1 MKIYFI
7 TSLIGLSVLLCHA
20 QTVNRK
26 NLPTFLL
33 CSDENCINSIS
44 TGQLIQD
51 VSLGDRK
58 VFTKNTP
65 VDIIAKSAD
74 NDNSVIKVKVGND
87 YFYIDSSFVHE
98 KQSSSDSRNLLKIEN
113 GDNNNNNNNNR
124 EASTDHHTIVKDS
137 KNGIKTNLKKT
148 ETQKFNG
155 REKVLQESHFE
166 ETDEDIESEHD
177 NAEDNKYYDDD
188 DNVVY
193 INKKKRS
200 SRPTSDSIVYDSE
213 STLENQRFSEGHS
226 EDWDAYPTN
235 SDSED
240 TDLHTGQVNANE
252 HREMKSDR
260 IPVNNK
266 QTNQRVKRGTAHRD
280 NEQQKSSEANRQV
293 DQASIHPAP
302 TSVPTGIDVASGKPS
317 PAVVKQ
323 EPSPSTPP
331 SVVKKA
337 VDETV
342 VHAPPAPVPID
353 SGTPGKPSPVDVARQ
368 EPPPPAPPSVV
379 KKAVDE
385 TVVHAPPAPVP
396 IDSGT
401 PGKPSPVDV
410 ARQEPPPPTPP
421 SVVKKA
427 VDETVVHA
435 PPAPVPIDSGT
446 PGKPSPVDVARQEP
460 SPPTPPSVV
469 KKAVDETVVPA
480 PPASVPIDSGT
491 PGKPSPVDVARQEPP
506 PPTPPS
512 VVKKAVDETVVP
524 APPASVPIDSGT
536 AGKPSPVDV
545 ARQEPSPSTP
555 PSVVKKAVDE
565 TVVPA
570 PPAPVPIDSGTPGK
584 PSPVDVARQEPSPP
598 ASPSVVNKGVDQ
610 TGGHPPP
617 TSVPT
622 GIDVA
627 SGKPSPVEAVKQEPP
642 PPTPPAVVKQES
654 PPPTAPSAANK
665 GVDQISIDVASGKPS
680 PVDVARQEPP
690 PPTPPSVVKKAV
702 DETVVHAPPAPA
714 PIDNSTPGK
723 PSPAD
728 VVKQEVPPP
737 IPSNIVDKGV
747 DETVGHAPPV
757 PSDSDVSRK
766 PTANVVKEEPSPSIP
781 SGVVVNEGFDQTS
794 SHTPQPSDPTDNGT
808 PGKPSPAD
816 VVKEEPLPS
825 IPSNVVDKGV
835 DQTGIDI
842 ASGKPS
848 PVDVVKQEA
857 SPSIPSSETVKE
869 IVDQTANDVVSSNV
883 SMDNVILDPTISIS
897 SYHHENITLPDH
909 SSLSKHEIP
918 DSETPSENNI
928 LPQNNDTIV
937 SHELNLEP
945 ATQHHTVD
953 LSKFACPAM
962 CQEFYESYDFPV
974 HMGLVQCLYFAANAS
989 LFEAH
994 KAASFKSPL
1003 SRLLI
1008 NGIVYF
1014 FKTANLS
1021 LQYFPENM
1029 VTSINHLLLTTC
1041 SISLDFLIAWMIFAI
1056 HLIFIWNI
1064 GKGMNYLFYRYISPQ
1079 KYKSTSS
1086 SDYIKLEEYSIQL
1099 ASQLS
1104 DMEESNAHLSKW
1116 ANSLQRKLQS
1126 LQEEYTS
1133 KLSAMTLS
1141 VDDSHESFIRVQS
1154 ELNRLKD
1161 AHAILERNSRSK
1173 LQDKEEAIRELHSEI
1188 DHLKQLNAE
1197 NEESWK
1203 RKLSKIEENSQ
1214 KSIEELKDEQEKLYS
1229 QANIYYNR
1237 MKTMQSEVD
1246 KIIESRKL
1254 TEEKL
1259 IAKEAEF
1266 QSLLSTF
1273 NTLKSL
1279 EVILSEQE
1287 TSCLKHETDRTE
1299 ENEVSMTDNLSHT
1312 SGISEDA
1319 VVGDLDNKSRTLSQS
1334 DISSLNDEVDSQH
1347 HQHQRT
1353 EKSKLHEH
1361 LSFLLDI
1368 GRLHAQIRLKDEQIK
1383 SEEFKAKNEH
1393 ELRIEVESKLE
1404 EIEKENSTLRTSQTQ
1419 LEQERNA
1426 LQTKLDIL
1434 SEYFKERELELQ
1446 RDLGKHVVVGSES
1459 SEALVNS
1466 RKRNQELEAE
1476 GRVLREQISALRRE
1490 LAETERT
1497 SRRQKSELDKRCHEN
1512 WLAARAS
1519 EHQVQELREENST
1532 LRQKLIESENSN
1544 LRSSMRAFSEKP
1556 GSFEKI
1562 MNVFPRP
1569 LLPSGFMKNASGNTN
1584 SLSRQSLTSLSSQ
1597 RSAVA
1602 EANPFP
1608 FMPPPPPPPPPGIM
1622 PFPGGLKGDA
1632 RPPPPPPGHMLP
1644 GFPVP
1649 FPPGFLPPPPFPP
1662 VTKSNIDQ
1670 HKQQSSPSS
1679 VSGSLK

>member
-401 PGKPSPVDV
+401 PGKPSPVD
-410 ARQEPPPPTPP
+410 
-421 SVVKKA
+421 
-427 VDETVVHA
+427 
-435 PPAPVPIDSGT
+435 
-446 PGKPSPVDVARQEP
+446 
-460 SPPTPPSVV
+460 
-469 KKAVDETVVPA
+469 
-480 PPASVPIDSGT
+480 
-491 PGKPSPVDVARQEPP
+491 
-506 PPTPPS
+506 
-512 VVKKAVDETVVP
+512 
-524 APPASVPIDSGT
+524 
-536 AGKPSPVDV
+536 
-545 ARQEPSPSTP
+545 
-555 PSVVKKAVDE
+555 
-565 TVVPA
+565 
-570 PPAPVPIDSGTPGK
+570 
-584 PSPVDVARQEPSPP
+584 
-598 ASPSVVNKGVDQ
+598 
-610 TGGHPPP
+610 
-617 TSVPT
+617 
-622 GIDVA
+622 
-627 SGKPSPVEAVKQEPP
+627 AVKQEPP